1 MKLVTKWFG
10 VFLVDEGKIVK
21 YGLFPKNADEIAER
35 LKKINDGKILDEE
48 KRLTEGMEVERGEL
62 SIDCADYDFT
72 PDLLHDASIKLGK
85 MLSSKIPEDRYVI
98 QAVNAIDE
106 LNKAINIMT
115 ERFAE
120 WYSYHFPEKKE
131 KDFMEIIARYGGE
144 GRINSENETQSSD
157 SDREML
163 KYVSKSILCLQK
175 TKNRLEK
182 YVEKSMK
189 KIAPNLSS
197 FAGPMMGAKLIS
209 LAGGLS
215 RLSVMP
221 SSTIQLLGAE
231 KALFRHLKGGG
242 KSPKHGV
249 LLQHPLVHQA
259 EHKQRG
265 RTARVFANNI
275 AIAVKADYYSKHFIA
290 DELGKRFKK
299 QIK

>member
-10 VFLVDEGKIVK
+10 VFLVENDKVIK
-21 YGLFPKNADEIAER
+21 YELFPKNPDEIAER
-35 LKKINDGKILDEE
+35 LKKINERKILDEE
-48 KRLTEGMEVERGEL
+48 KRLTEGLEIERGEI
-62 SIDCADYDFT
+62 SIDYTDYGFT
-72 PDLLHDASIKLGK
+72 LDLLHDATIELGK

-106 LNKAINIMT
+106 LNKAVNIMT

-120 WYSYHFPEKKE
+120 WYSYHFPEEKKE
-131 KDFMEIIARYGGE
+131 KDFMEIIAKYGGE
-144 GRINSENETQSSD
+144 DRTNSENEP
-157 SDREML
+157 L
-163 KYVSKSILCLQK
+163 KDIAESIIGLQK

-189 KIAPNLSS
+189 KLAPNLSY
-197 FAGPMMGAKLIS
+197 FAGPMIGAKLIS

-242 KSPKHGV
+242 KSPKHGI
-249 LLQHPLVHQA
+249 LLQHPLIHQA
-259 EHKQRG
+259 
-265 RTARVFANNI
+265 
-275 AIAVKADYYSKHFIA
+275 
-290 DELGKRFKK
+290 
-299 QIK
+299 

>member
-10 VFLVDEGKIVK
+10 VFFVENNKIIK
-21 YGLFPKNADEIAER
+21 YELFPKNSGEIAER

-48 KRLTEGMEVERGEL
+48 KKLTEGLKIAKGEV
-62 SIDCADYDFT
+62 SIDYADYGFT

-85 MLSSKIPEDRYVI
+85 MLAGKTSEERYVI

-106 LNKAINIMT
+106 INKAINIMN
-115 ERFAE
+115 ERFVE

-131 KDFMEIIARYGGE
+131 KDFMEIIAEYGGE
-144 GRINSENETQSSD
+144 DKTNPETEPLRDIAS
-157 SDREML
+157 
-163 KYVSKSILCLQK
+163 SILALQK

-197 FAGPMMGAKLIS
+197 FAGPMIGAKLIS
-209 LAGGLS
+209 LAGGLG

-231 KALFRHLKGGG
+231 KALFRHLKEGS
-242 KSPKHGV
+242 KSPKHGI
-249 LLQHPLVHQA
+249 LLQHPIVHQA
-259 EHKQRG
+259 DYKHRG
-265 RTARVFANNI
+265 RIARVFANNI
-275 AIAVKADYYSKHFIA
+275 AIAVKADCYSKRFIA

-299 QIK
+299 QMG